1 MTTKSI
7 LILGATGSI
16 GRQTIEFIDEANR
29 LAPGSFAVAGMS
41 AHTDAVGLREA
52 ARRHPDSKT
61 ALTGVA
67 SVGADDADFAG
78 PDALWKLV
86 EACGAELAVNGIGGS
101 QGLRASAL
109 VLKAGMDLAL
119 ANKESVVMGWA
130 LLEELAAA
138 SGSKI
143 IPVDSEHAAL
153 FQLVR
158 RIGGPS
164 IAELTITASGGP
176 FRDRDMAFLRSA
188 KPDEAAAHPVWKMGR
203 KISIDSASL
212 ANKGLELIEASRLY
226 GVEESRIRVLIHPQ
240 SLVHAL
246 VRTLDGSLYAQ
257 LSLPDMRI
265 PIGIALSWPEERPL
279 PFPSLDLA
287 GKSLEFSDPDPERFP
302 LLSLAREALRQGQAG
317 TIAYNAADEEAV
329 AAFDSGRIGFMDM
342 PLIVEKVLASG
353 WAYPARD
360 LSGIFE
366 FDAAARRTAR
376 SSISEISR

>member
-29 LAPGSFAVAGMS
+29 LTPGSFAIAGMS
-41 AHTDAVGLREA
+41 AHTDAAGLREA
-52 ARRHPDSKT
+52 ARRHPGSKT

-67 SVGADDADFAG
+67 SVGADDVDFAG
-78 PDALWKLV
+78 TDALRNLA
-86 EACGAELAVNGIGGS
+86 EACGAELAVNGIAGS

-246 VRTLDGSLYAQ
+246 ARTRDGSLYAQ

-302 LLSLAREALRQGQAG
+302 LLPLAREALRQGQAG

-342 PLIVEKVLASG
+342 PLIVEKVLAQS

-376 SSISEISR
+376 SSISEISK

>member
-29 LAPGSFAVAGMS
+29 LTPGSFAIAGMS
-41 AHTDAVGLREA
+41 AHTDAAGLREA
-52 ARRHPDSKT
+52 ARRHPGSKT

-67 SVGADDADFAG
+67 SVGADDVDFAG
-78 PDALWKLV
+78 TDALRNLA
-86 EACGAELAVNGIGGS
+86 EACGAELAVNGIAGS

-246 VRTLDGSLYAQ
+246 ARTRDGSLYAQ

-287 GKSLEFSDPDPERFP
+287 GKSLEFSDPDP
-302 LLSLAREALRQGQAG
+302 
-317 TIAYNAADEEAV
+317 IAYNAADEEAV

-342 PLIVEKVLASG
+342 PLIVEKVLAQS

-376 SSISEISR
+376 SSISEISK

>member
-1 MTTKSI
+1 MNSKSV

-41 AHTDAVGLREA
+41 AHTDAEGLREA
-52 ARRHPDSKT
+52 ARRHPEAKT
-61 ALTGVA
+61 ALTGLSGPAEGVDFTGP
-67 SVGADDADFAG
+67 GALEDLLQG
-78 PDALWKLV
+78 
-86 EACGAELAVNGIGGS
+86 CGAELAVNGIAGS

-109 VLKAGMDLAL
+109 VLQAGMDLAL

-158 RIGGPS
+158 RIGSPS
-164 IAELTITASGGP
+164 IVELTITASGGP
-176 FRDRDMAFLRSA
+176 FRDKDAAFLRNV
-188 KPDEAAAHPVWKMGR
+188 KPDEAAAHPVWRMGR

-226 GVEESRIRVLIHPQ
+226 GIEESRIRVLIHPQ

-246 VRTLDGSLYAQ
+246 VRTIDGSLYAH
-257 LSLPDMRI
+257 LSPPDMRL

-287 GKSLEFSDPDPERFP
+287 GKSLEFRDPDPERFP
-302 LLSLAREALRQGQAG
+302 LLSLAREALREGQAG
-317 TIAYNAADEEAV
+317 AIAYNAADEEAV

-342 PLIVEKVLASG
+342 PFVVEKVLAKG

-366 FDAAARRTAR
+366 FDAAARRAAR

>member
-1 MTTKSI
+1 
-7 LILGATGSI
+7 
-16 GRQTIEFIDEANR
+16 
-29 LAPGSFAVAGMS
+29 
-41 AHTDAVGLREA
+41 
-52 ARRHPDSKT
+52 
-61 ALTGVA
+61 
-67 SVGADDADFAG
+67 
-78 PDALWKLV
+78 
-86 EACGAELAVNGIGGS
+86 
-101 QGLRASAL
+101 
-109 VLKAGMDLAL
+109 
-119 ANKESVVMGWA
+119 MGWA
-130 LLEELAAA
+130 FLEELAAA

>member
-1 MTTKSI
+1 MTSKSV

-29 LAPGSFAVAGMS
+29 LSPGSFAVVGMS
-41 AHTDAVGLREA
+41 AHTDVRGLMEA
-52 ARRHPDSKT
+52 ARSYPEAKT
-61 ALTGVA
+61 ALTGL
-67 SVGADDADFAG
+67 AG
-78 PDALWKLV
+78 PAEGVDFTGPCALEGLIQGC
-86 EACGAELAVNGIGGS
+86 AAELAVNGIAGS
-101 QGLRASAL
+101 QGLRASVL
-109 VLKAGMDLAL
+109 VLQAGMDLAL